1 MECSVGEWGMVLKTY
16 TSKRLKRGYFET
28 GEQAGFAAARLA
40 LDDQSPSRGQLLL
53 QTFSLVVIDTANEGI
68 SEKEFESQ

>member
-1 MECSVGEWGMVLKTY
+1 MTR
-16 TSKRLKRGYFET
+16 RL
-28 GEQAGFAAARLA
+28 L
-40 LDDQSPSRGQLLL
+40 LLL